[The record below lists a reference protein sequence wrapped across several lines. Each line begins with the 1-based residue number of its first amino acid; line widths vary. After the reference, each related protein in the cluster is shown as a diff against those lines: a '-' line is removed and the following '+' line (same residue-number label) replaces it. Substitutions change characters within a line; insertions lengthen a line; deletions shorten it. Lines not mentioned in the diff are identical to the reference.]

1 MNEISTHF
9 TRNVNISILLG
20 KIDIYTVNFSHV
32 FCFLFSDEDP
42 SSMPLASSTHLTA
55 PESSHHISSNTPLA
69 LQNRYQ
75 NVSQNGTSTLLP
87 TNLLGGS
94 LGPIG
99 QPYSAEIC
107 NYGPVY
113 HPHNILH
120 NYNPVYSN
128 DKSVRGGNF
137 ARGVY
142 GNYSGFYGNNPNLRT
157 GSYDFTPR

>member
-1 MNEISTHF
+1 MS
-9 TRNVNISILLG
+9 
-20 KIDIYTVNFSHV
+20 
-32 FCFLFSDEDP
+32 
-42 SSMPLASSTHLTA
+42 LAPSTHL
-55 PESSHHISSNTPLA
+55 PSSENQHVISNTPLS

-75 NVSQNGTSTLLP
+75 NVTQNGTSSLLSS
-87 TNLLGGS
+87 NLLSGS

-128 DKSVRGGNF
+128 DKGVRGGNF
-137 ARGVY
+137 GRGVY
-142 GNYSGFYGNNPNLRT
+142 GNYSGFYGNNPNLRHQGT
-157 GSYDFTPR
+157 YDFTPR

>member
-1 MNEISTHF
+1 MYRHHMADQILQPF
-9 TRNVNISILLG
+9 ILL
-20 KIDIYTVNFSHV
+20 V
-32 FCFLFSDEDP
+32 SDEDP
-42 SSMPLASSTHLTA
+42 SSTLPLPPTTHHLSENQHT
-55 PESSHHISSNTPLA
+55 SLS

-75 NVSQNGTSTLLP
+75 NVTQNGTSSLLS
-87 TNLLGGS
+87 TNL

-128 DKSVRGGNF
+128 DKRGGNF
-137 ARGVY
+137 TRGVY
-142 GNYSGFYGNNPNLRT
+142 GNYSGFYGNSSNLRT
-157 GSYDFTPR
+157 PSLHQGSYDFTPR

>member
-1 MNEISTHF
+1 MVGQAQVTQVTPF
-9 TRNVNISILLG
+9 
-20 KIDIYTVNFSHV
+20 IDCV
-32 FCFLFSDEDP
+32 LFVSDDDP
-42 SSMPLASSTHLTA
+42 SVLPLPPNSHLA
-55 PESSHHISSNTPLA
+55 ENQPPLS

-75 NVSQNGTSTLLP
+75 NVTQNGSASLLP
-87 TNLLGGS
+87 SNLLGGS

-128 DKSVRGGNF
+128 DKRSGNF
-137 ARGVY
+137 GRGVY
-142 GNYSGFYGNNPNLRT
+142 GNYSGFYGNSSNLRT
-157 GSYDFTPR
+157 SSLHQGSYDFTPR

>member
-1 MNEISTHF
+1 MIFIS
-9 TRNVNISILLG
+9 
-20 KIDIYTVNFSHV
+20 D
-32 FCFLFSDEDP
+32 DDP
-42 SSMPLASSTHLTA
+42 SVLPLPSTTHLSDTQ
-55 PESSHHISSNTPLA
+55 HTTNTPLS

-75 NVSQNGTSTLLP
+75 NVTTQNGGSSLLS

-128 DKSVRGGNF
+128 DKSMRGGNF
-137 ARGVY
+137 TRGVY
-142 GNYSGFYGNNPNLRT
+142 GNYSGFYGNSSNLRT
-157 GSYDFTPR
+157 PSLHQGSYDFTPR